1 MRVITHT
8 VEYLR
13 HVRVCLDKDH
23 RRTTGKILFAYSA
36 TGLFAVDLLTVM
48 VIPQQLP
55 IIGLLHVLHT
65 PMSAW
70 AGFLGMLVVF
80 CEEPRK

>member
-1 MRVITHT
+1 MYVIENVTQ
-8 VEYLR
+8 YLR
-13 HVRVCLDKDH
+13 HVRTCLDRDH
-23 RRTTGKILFAYSA
+23 RRKTSKVLFAYSA
-36 TGLFAVDLLTVM
+36 TGLFAVDLITVTL
-48 VIPQQLP
+48 LP
-55 IIGLLHVLHT
+55 PSLPVVGLLHVLHT